1 MGDIDIGKWIFVKG
15 FFLEIIENELRVYFE
30 RFGIVKESK
39 VVWDCNGFSKGY
51 VFIIFEF

>member
-30 RFGIVKESK
+30 RFGVVKESK